1 MHINKF
7 RISADATNKLRV
19 LRQRSGL
26 TPNLLCRMAM
36 AASFESGPIGVGA
49 IAASDGQ
56 EFNAYTLFGADQ
68 PIFITMLRLV
78 ETEDGKSER
87 RVDDDVLLDR
97 LRAHIDRGVQYL
109 SARIKTPA
117 DTAELLGAKAT

>member
-7 RISADATNKLRV
+7 RISGDATNKLRV

-36 AASFESGPIGVGA
+36 AASFESGPIGDMVT
-49 IAASDGQ
+49 SEPDGQ

-68 PIFITMLRLV
+68 PLYVTLLRIV
-78 ETEDGKSER
+78 ES
-87 RVDDDVLLDR
+87 DDEPDDEELLGR

-109 SARIKTPA
+109 AARIKTPA
-117 DTAELLGAKAT
+117 DTAQLFGAKAA

>member
-7 RISADATNKLRV
+7 RISSNATNKIRV
-19 LRQRSGL
+19 LRQKSFL

-36 AASFESGPIGVGA
+36 TASLEQGTIGDAVKPEP
-49 IAASDGQ
+49 DGQ

-68 PIFITMLRLV
+68 PLFVTLLRMV
-78 ETEDGKSER
+78 EDEDGALSE
-87 RVDDDVLLDR
+87 DELLSR
-97 LRAHIDRGVQYL
+97 LRAHIDRGVQFL

-117 DTAELLGAKAT
+117 DVANLMATTRAA

>member
-36 AASFESGPIGVGA
+36 TASFESGSIGLGA
-49 IAASDGQ
+49 SAEPDGQ

-78 ETEDGKSER
+78 EAEDGEGEQR
-87 RVDDDVLLDR
+87 LDEQVLLKR
-97 LRAHIDRGVQYL
+97 LRAHIDRGLQYL

-117 DTAELLGAKAT
+117 DVADLLGARSA